1 MVQRYVHETGTGWIR
16 SRTAP
21 GAGHILSVAGM
32 TGVEAVSALTRQ
44 PRSGARDPT
53 AAAMAQA
60 QCRHDRAHQ
69 YQMVDIAPALLAR
82 AMNVAEMYT

>member
-1 MVQRYVHETGTGWIR
+1 MR

-21 GAGHILSVAGM
+21 GAVHILSVVGM

-44 PRSGARDPT
+44 PRRGARDPT
-53 AAAMAQA
+53 AAAMALEQFW
-60 QCRHDRAHQ
+60 HDWAHQ

-82 AMNVAEMYT
+82 ALDVAEMYA